1 MRSLLACSVVVA
13 GALALAPVHRRVAL
27 AQGGSFLVAM
37 PGLAAGNAE
46 AAKVKQSQAELKE
59 ILGAERNFQS
69 GVLAGLPEG
78 SAKLPTALSFVTFQ
92 KLEKVAKDPD
102 AFMEGAIEYAEASR
116 NARDLIKLA
125 LIARRDGLQDVAK
138 GYYDRALPEIREASS
153 KLDALVLLLP

>member
-37 PGLAAGNAE
+37 PALAAGNAE

-69 GVLAGLPEG
+69 GVLGRLRMCPGCSSSRRA
-78 SAKLPTALSFVTFQ
+78 VR
-92 KLEKVAKDPD
+92 KVKWMAIGDPINFG
-102 AFMEGAIEYAEASR
+102 AFE
-116 NARDLIKLA
+116 
-125 LIARRDGLQDVAK
+125 
-138 GYYDRALPEIREASS
+138 
-153 KLDALVLLLP
+153 